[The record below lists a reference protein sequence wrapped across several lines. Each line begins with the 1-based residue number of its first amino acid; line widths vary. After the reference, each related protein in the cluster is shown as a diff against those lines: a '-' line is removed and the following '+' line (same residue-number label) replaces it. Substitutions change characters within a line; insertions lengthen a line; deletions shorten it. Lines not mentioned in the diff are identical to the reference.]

1 MHRTDAAVVRRAAPR
16 GVTLMEMLM
25 VMVLIGITTAFIA
38 PKIDVTSYRV
48 NGAMQGIGT
57 TLLAAQRLAIT
68 RQHDVIVAFDTKTNS
83 IRVHD
88 DADNNGAING
98 GEHVVPTP
106 LGEQIVYG
114 LAGAPTMTTADG
126 PITFTKTRDGFLSV
140 TFHRDG
146 SASEAGVVYLTS
158 QRAVNQ
164 GDVPRD
170 ARAIWVERATGQV
183 SWYRYLPPKWKRGF

>member
-1 MHRTDAAVVRRAAPR
+1 MKQSSSSRSRLAARR
-16 GVTLMEMLM
+16 GVTLIEMMM
-25 VMVLIGITTAFIA
+25 VAVLIGLTTAFIA
-38 PKIDVTSYRV
+38 PKIDVTTYRV

-68 RQHDVIVAFDTKTNS
+68 RQHDVIVLFDTKTNA

-88 DADNNGAING
+88 DSDNNGEING
-98 GEHVVPTP
+98 TEHVVTTP
-106 LGEQIVYG
+106 LGETIVYG
-114 LAGAPTMTTADG
+114 LGGAPTMTEAAG
-126 PITFTKTRDGFLSV
+126 PITFTKIRGDFLSL

-146 SASEAGVVYLTS
+146 SASEAGIVYLTS

-164 GDVPRD
+164 GELPRD

-183 SWYRYLPPKWKRGF
+183 SWYRYLPPNWKRGF

>member
-1 MHRTDAAVVRRAAPR
+1 MAARR
-16 GVTLMEMLM
+16 GVTLIEMIM
-25 VMVLIGITTAFIA
+25 VAVLIGMTTAFIA

-48 NGAMQGIGT
+48 NSAMQGIGT

-68 RQHDVIVAFDTKTNS
+68 RQHDVVVLFDTKANV

-88 DADNNGAING
+88 DSDNDGKVNGA
-98 GEHVVPTP
+98 ERLVTTP
-106 LGEQIVYG
+106 LGDAVVYG
-114 LAGAPTMTTADG
+114 LGGAPAMTAASG
-126 PITFTKTRDGFLSV
+126 PITFTQKHDDLASL

-146 SASEAGVVYLTS
+146 SASEAGIVYLTS

-164 GDVPRD
+164 GELARD

-183 SWYRYLPPKWKRGF
+183 SWYRYLPPEWRRGF

>member
-1 MHRTDAAVVRRAAPR
+1 MTARR
-16 GVTLMEMLM
+16 GVTLIEMMM
-25 VMVLIGITTAFIA
+25 VAVLIGITTAFIA

-48 NGAMQGIGT
+48 NSAMQGVGT

-68 RQHDVIVAFDTKTNS
+68 RQHDVIVLFDTKMNVL
-83 IRVHD
+83 RVHD
-88 DADNNGAING
+88 DSDNNGEVNG
-98 GEHVVPTP
+98 TERLVTTP
-106 LGEQIVYG
+106 LGEAVVYG
-114 LAGAPTMTTADG
+114 LAGAPTMTAASG
-126 PITFTKTRDGFLSV
+126 PITFTQSHDDYPSL

-146 SASEAGVVYLTS
+146 SASEAGIVYLTS

-164 GDVPRD
+164 GDLPRD